1 MPFKF
6 IYRRAARESF
16 RDGKLTQDQYDKIM
30 MALRH
35 PIRKRLRGEERVD
48 LMAEVEKY
56 TAENMPKG
64 KLDWATIVQ
73 WLKDHWMDILKL
85 LLSLVVFLEEPP
97 QEK

>member
-6 IYRRAARESF
+6 MYRRAARESL
-16 RDGKLTQDQYDKIM
+16 RDGKLTKEQYDKIM

-35 PIRKRLRGEERVD
+35 PIRKRLQGEERVD

-64 KLDWATIVQ
+64 KLDWPTIVQ

-85 LLSLVVFLEEPP
+85 LLSLVVLLEQPP

>member
-1 MPFKF
+1 
-6 IYRRAARESF
+6 
-16 RDGKLTQDQYDKIM
+16 
-30 MALRH
+30 
-35 PIRKRLRGEERVD
+35 
-48 LMAEVEKY
+48 
-56 TAENMPKG
+56 MPKG